1 MMQDFQNALYINDVD
16 PSNAV
21 IFDREWLRREARRRA
36 HDLLGDAAELPRISV
51 VPSHGAHASGAR
63 GGRDP

>member
-21 IFDREWLRREARRRA
+21 IFDREWLRRRSETPGSRSTRRCSRA
-36 HDLLGDAAELPRISV
+36 SADISG
-51 VPSHGAHASGAR
+51 SF
-63 GGRDP
+63 